1 MNRLSTLFFAA
12 ALLIVSVAALALVV
26 RAGVVTPDW
35 APMPAAAD
43 SAPAPGAPGPAARL

>member
-26 RAGVVTPDW
+26 RAGVVRPHW
-35 APMPAAAD
+35 EPVPAAAD
-43 SAPAPGAPGPAARL
+43 SAPAATGPGPATSS

>member
-26 RAGVVTPDW
+26 RAGIVTPDW
-35 APMPAAAD
+35 APVPTAAD
-43 SAPAPGAPGPAARL
+43 SAPAPGGAGPAARL